1 MKKGA
6 GRASLFW
13 DEMGTKLDPGDEM
26 KINSNPVV
34 KGGGWRT
41 RFLGFLTCVSLC
53 SLRSVGF
60 DVPAWYQY
68 QQETLDVGGA
78 ISPLT
83 VLAPRWA
90 AVFKDD
96 PRWISWCQL

>member
-13 DEMGTKLDPGDEM
+13 DEMGTELDPGDEM

-41 RFLGFLTCVSLC
+41 RFFGFVTCVSLC

-90 AVFKDD
+90 AVF
-96 PRWISWCQL
+96 